1 MTGRME
7 IEIEQLR
14 STLYRMKIQRNEA
27 VKKWRQNH
35 REQVNL
41 WAAQRY
47 ARMKND
53 PVFMEKTRMYQKTS
67 RRRRKEM
74 SNTIFLGNV

>member
-53 PVFMEKTRMYQKTS
+53 PTFMEKKRMYQKTS

-74 SNTIFLGNV
+74 SNTIGNV

>member
-1 MTGRME
+1 MCAYIQM
-7 IEIEQLR
+7 EIEQLR
-14 STLYRMKIQRNEA
+14 STLFRMKTQRNEA

-74 SNTIFLGNV
+74 SNTIGNV